1 MKDALKKVRATARRH
16 RKRCQRLSKED
27 PDHICSVDHVRIPP
41 HCRLKRDHKKRVA
54 RVKNYTKLAL
64 TTANSN
70 PMVSAHAKAIATA
83 DSTSLV
89 RCQLPDMPTDTG
101 GCKL

>member
-64 TTANSN
+64 TTTEDTAR
-70 PMVSAHAKAIATA
+70 AAA

>member
-1 MKDALKKVRATARRH
+1 MIRRMKATLKKVRATARRH

-54 RVKNYTKLAL
+54 RVKKYTKLEL
-64 TTANSN
+64 TTKDDNTPIVYSELPN
-70 PMVSAHAKAIATA
+70 M
-83 DSTSLV
+83 STITPHG
-89 RCQLPDMPTDTG
+89 QL
-101 GCKL
+101 